1 MTDDIAVNGP
11 ILARMSQPGP
21 KKILTCD
28 GGGIRGLISVEILAR
43 LEQELRQKSGN
54 PDLLLGDYFD
64 FICGT
69 STGGII
75 AACLSSG
82 MSMSQI
88 RDFYVNNGSSM
99 FQRAKWYMKL
109 HQKYEAEPLALL
121 LQEALSSQ
129 LNGPGSTF
137 NPKDPP
143 VKLGDPRLRGL
154 LMLML
159 RNHST
164 DSPWPVCNNPLAK
177 YNQLD
182 RKDCNLRLPLWQ
194 LVRASTAAPTF
205 FPPEIVTF
213 APDTDRE
220 YEFVFV
226 DGGVTTYNNPA
237 FMAFQMATAQP
248 YHINWETGVDQLLIV
263 SVGTGNA
270 PAARPDLREEEL
282 WLLDHAKTIPSALM
296 NAATAGWDMVCRVL
310 GECRFGG
317 QVDREFGDMIQA
329 PHTPADQSNWTGAKQ
344 FAYVRYDPLTNAE
357 GLMKIG
363 LADVSFEE
371 YEKMS
376 KKKQQ
381 RVKED
386 LKPMVDKLAKMDDV
400 SLITELQ
407 QVGVAYGKTYVSL
420 DHLAG
425 FV

>member
-1 MTDDIAVNGP
+1 MTDVPANHP
-11 ILARMSQPGP
+11 ILARMTQEGP
-21 KKILTCD
+21 KKILACD

-43 LEQELRQKSGN
+43 LEHDLQQSLGQ

-82 MSMSQI
+82 MSMSQV
-88 RDFYVNNGSSM
+88 RDFYVNNGASM
-99 FQRAKWYMKL
+99 FERAKWYMKL
-109 HQKYEAEPLALL
+109 HQNYEAEPLALL
-121 LQEALSSQ
+121 LQQALTCQ
-129 LNGPGSTF
+129 LNGPGSIF
-137 NPKDPP
+137 NESAPP
-143 VKLGDPRLRGL
+143 VELGDPRLRGL
-154 LMLML
+154 LMLVL

-182 RKDCNLRLPLWQ
+182 RKDCNLHLPLWQ

-205 FPPEIVTF
+205 FPPEMVSF
-213 APDTDRE
+213 APGTDRE
-220 YEFVFV
+220 YQFVFV
-226 DGGVTTYNNPA
+226 DGGITTYNNPA
-237 FMAFQMATAQP
+237 YLAFQMATAKP
-248 YHINWETGVDQLLIV
+248 YHINWKTGVDQLLIV

-270 PAARPDLREEEL
+270 PAARPDLRPEEL

-296 NAATAGWDMVCRVL
+296 NAAIAGWDMVCRVM

-317 QVDREFGDMIQA
+317 EVDREFGAMIQE
-329 PHTPADQSNWTGAKQ
+329 PLTPADQSNWTGAKQ

-357 GLMKIG
+357 GLIEIG
-363 LADVSFEE
+363 LADVSLKEFETMSME
-371 YEKMS
+371 EK
-376 KKKQQ
+376 Q
-381 RVKED
+381 RIRD
-386 LKPMVDKLAKMDDV
+386 SLKPMVEKLAKMDDV
-400 SLITELQ
+400 SLIPELQ
-407 QVGVAYGKTYVSL
+407 RVGAAYAQKNVSL

>member
-1 MTDDIAVNGP
+1 MTDIPVNGP
-11 ILARMSQPGP
+11 ILDRMSQPGP
-21 KKILTCD
+21 KKILACD

-43 LEQELRQKSGN
+43 LEQDLRQKSGN

-75 AACLSSG
+75 AACLSAG

-88 RDFYVNNGSSM
+88 RNFYVNNGSSM
-99 FQRAKWYMKL
+99 FERAKWYMAL

-121 LQEALSSQ
+121 LQEALSTQ

-137 NPKDPP
+137 NLNDPP
-143 VKLGDPRLRGL
+143 VELGDPRLRGL
-154 LMLML
+154 LMLVL

-182 RKDCNLRLPLWQ
+182 RKDCNLRLPLWR

-205 FPPEIVTF
+205 FPPEIFTF
-213 APDTDRE
+213 APGTDRE

-237 FMAFQMATAQP
+237 YMAFQMATARP
-248 YHINWETGVDQLLIV
+248 YHINWQTGVDQLLIV

-270 PAARPDLREEEL
+270 PAARPDLRPEEL

-317 QVDREFGDMIQA
+317 EVDREFGDMILKPQ
-329 PHTPADQSNWTGAKQ
+329 TPADQSNWTGAKQ

-363 LADVSFEE
+363 LADVSFMD
-371 YEKMS
+371 YQGMS
-376 KKKQQ
+376 KNDQQ
-381 RVKED
+381 RINES

-400 SLITELQ
+400 NLIPELQ
-407 QVGVAYGKTYVSL
+407 QVGVAYGQTYVSL
-420 DHLAG
+420 DHLDG

>member
-1 MTDDIAVNGP
+1 MPDVPADHP
-11 ILARMSQPGP
+11 IFVRMSTEGP
-21 KKILTCD
+21 KKILACD

-43 LEQELRQKSGN
+43 LEEQLRQRLGQ
-54 PDLLLGDYFD
+54 PHLLLGDYFD

-82 MSMSQI
+82 MSMNQV
-88 RDFYVNNGSSM
+88 RDFYLNNGVSM
-99 FQRAKWYMKL
+99 FERAKWFMTL

-129 LNGPGSTF
+129 LNGPGSIF
-137 NPKDPP
+137 RESDPP
-143 VKLGDPRLRGL
+143 VELGDPRLKGL
-154 LMLML
+154 LMLVL

-205 FPPEIVTF
+205 FPPEMVTF
-213 APDTDRE
+213 APGTGRE
-220 YEFVFV
+220 YQFVFV
-226 DGGVTTYNNPA
+226 DGGITTYNNPTYL
-237 FMAFQMATAQP
+237 AFQMATAEP
-248 YHINWETGVDQLLIV
+248 YHINWDTGVDQLLIV

-270 PAARPDLREEEL
+270 PAARPDLRPEEL

-296 NAATAGWDMVCRVL
+296 NSATAGWDMVCRVL

-317 QVDREFGDMIQA
+317 LVDREFGDMVRK
-329 PHTPADQSNWTGAKQ
+329 PGEPCNWTGPKQ

-357 GLMKIG
+357 GLIEIG
-363 LADVSFEE
+363 LADVGLEEFEM
-371 YEKMS
+371 MS
-376 KKKQQ
+376 KEEQQ
-381 RVKED
+381 RIRQG
-386 LKPMVDKLAKMDDV
+386 LKPMVEKLAKMDDV
-400 SLITELQ
+400 SLIPELQ
-407 QVGVAYGKTYVSL
+407 RVGAAYAQKNVSL

>member
-1 MTDDIAVNGP
+1 MPDIPADHP
-11 ILARMSQPGP
+11 ILARMSMPGP

-43 LEQELRQKSGN
+43 LEADLRAKLGQ

-75 AACLSSG
+75 AACLSCG
-82 MSMSQI
+82 MSVSQV
-88 RDFYVNNGSSM
+88 RDFYLNNGASM
-99 FQRAKWYMKL
+99 FQRAEWYMKL

-121 LQEALSSQ
+121 LQEALSCQ
-129 LNGPGSTF
+129 LTGVGSIF
-137 NPKDPP
+137 NESDPP
-143 VKLGDPRLRGL
+143 VELGDTRLRGL

-182 RKDCNLRLPLWQ
+182 REDCNLHLPLWQ

-205 FPPEIVTF
+205 FPPEVVTF
-213 APDTDRE
+213 APRTDRE
-220 YEFVFV
+220 YQFVFV

-237 FMAFQMATAQP
+237 YLAFQMATASP
-248 YHINWETGVDQLLIV
+248 YKISWATGVDQLLIV

-270 PAARPDLREEEL
+270 PAARPDLRPEEL

-317 QVDREFGDMIQA
+317 EVDSEFGAMIEA
-329 PHTPADQSNWTGAKQ
+329 PHTPAEKSNWKGAKQ
-344 FAYVRYDPLTNAE
+344 FAYVRYDPLTSRG
-357 GLMKIG
+357 GLDDLG
-363 LADVSFEE
+363 LTDVSDEA
-371 YEKMS
+371 MA
-376 KKKQQ
+376 
-381 RVKED
+381 R
-386 LKPMVDKLAKMDDV
+386 MDDV
-400 SLITELQ
+400 SLIPELQ
-407 QVGVAYGKTYVSL
+407 RVGSAYGEKYVSL
-420 DHLAG
+420 DHLVG
-425 FV
+425 FA